1 MVTTVLRPEE
11 RVFLATKRLLLR
23 CVVFDFD
30 GTLAKLNID
39 FSRMRQ
45 GVMDL
50 ICGYNVPRGDNGLK
64 DLFVLEMITAGADLV
79 SQYQPGREIEFSE
92 RAHALIA
99 DIEINAARKGAL
111 FNGTRDLLTAMQRK
125 GVRTGVITR
134 NCLAAV
140 QTLFPDIY
148 QYTQVVITREQTPH
162 VKPHP
167 GHLTAALDIL
177 NVAARQAAM
186 VGDHPMDIKTG
197 IDAGAFS
204 IGVLTGYSG
213 REALEQAGAD
223 MILDAATD
231 IPAILA

>member
-1 MVTTVLRPEE
+1 
-11 RVFLATKRLLLR
+11 LATRRLPLLS
-23 CVVFDFD
+23 VVFDFD

-39 FSRMRQ
+39 FSLMRQ
-45 GVMDL
+45 QVLDL
-50 ICGYNVPRGDNGLK
+50 IAGYRIPLPPNGLR
-64 DLFVLEMITAGADLV
+64 DLFVLEMITAGAALV
-79 SQYQPGREIEFSE
+79 SQYQPGKEAEFIE
-92 RAHALIA
+92 RAHALITA
-99 DIEINAARKGAL
+99 IEIKAAQKGAL
-111 FNGTRDLLTAMQRK
+111 FNGTRELMTALQGE
-125 GVRTGVITR
+125 GVKTGVITR

-167 GHLTAALDIL
+167 GHLMTALDRL
-177 NVAARQAAM
+177 NVAAGQAAM

-197 IDAGAFS
+197 KDAGAFT

>member
-1 MVTTVLRPEE
+1 
-11 RVFLATKRLLLR
+11 LATRRLPLLS
-23 CVVFDFD
+23 VVFDFD

-39 FSRMRQ
+39 FSLMRQ
-45 GVMDL
+45 QVLDL
-50 ICGYNVPRGDNGLK
+50 IAGYRIPLPPNGLR
-64 DLFVLEMITAGADLV
+64 DLFVLEMVTASAALV
-79 SQYQPGREIEFSE
+79 SQYQPGKEAEFIE
-92 RAHALIA
+92 RAHALITA
-99 DIEINAARKGAL
+99 IEIKAAQKGAL
-111 FNGTRDLLTAMQRK
+111 FIGTRDLLTALQGE
-125 GVRTGVITR
+125 GVKTGVITR

-140 QTLFPDIY
+140 QMLFPDIY

-167 GHLTAALDIL
+167 GHLMTALDRL
-177 NVAARQAAM
+177 NVAAGQAAM

-197 IDAGAFS
+197 KDAGAFT

>member
-1 MVTTVLRPEE
+1 MK
-11 RVFLATKRLLLR
+11 TKRLPLR
-23 CVVFDFD
+23 SVVFDFD

-45 GVMDL
+45 EVLGL
-50 ICGYNVPRGDNGLK
+50 IAGYRIPLPPNGLK
-64 DLFVLEMITAGADLV
+64 NLFVLEMITAGAGLV
-79 SQYQPGREIEFSE
+79 SQYQPDREAEFTE

-99 DIEINAARKGAL
+99 DIEIKAARDGAL
-111 FNGTRDLLTAMQRK
+111 FNGTRDLLTALQGE
-125 GVRTGVITR
+125 GVKTGVITR

-167 GHLTAALDIL
+167 GHLLAALDRL
-177 NVAARQAAM
+177 NMAAGQTAM

-197 IDAGAFS
+197 IDAGAFT

>member
-1 MVTTVLRPEE
+1 MATISLPLRG
-11 RVFLATKRLLLR
+11 
-23 CVVFDFD
+23 VVFDFD

-39 FSRMRQ
+39 FSLMRQ
-45 GVMDL
+45 KVLDL
-50 ICGYNVPRGDNGLK
+50 IAGYRIPLPPNGLR
-64 DLFVLEMITAGADLV
+64 DLFVLEMITTGTGLV
-79 SQYQPGREIEFSE
+79 TQYQPGKAAEFTE

-99 DIEINAARKGAL
+99 AIEIKAAHKGCL
-111 FNGTRDLLTAMQRK
+111 FSGTRDLLTALQGE
-125 GVRTGVITR
+125 GVKTGVVTR

-167 GHLTAALDIL
+167 GHLMTALDRL
-177 NVAARQAAM
+177 NVAAGQAAM
-186 VGDHPMDIKTG
+186 VGDHPMDIRTG
-197 IDAGAFS
+197 KNAGAFT

-231 IPAILA
+231 IPAILT

>member
-1 MVTTVLRPEE
+1 
-11 RVFLATKRLLLR
+11 LATKKLPLR
-23 CVVFDFD
+23 SVVFDFD

-39 FSRMRQ
+39 FSLMRQ
-45 GVMDL
+45 QVLDL
-50 ICGYNVPRGDNGLK
+50 IAGYRIPLPPNGFR
-64 DLFVLEMITAGADLV
+64 DLFVLEMITAGAGLV
-79 SQYQPGREIEFSE
+79 SQYQPGKEAEFID

-99 DIEINAARKGAL
+99 AIEIKAARKGAL
-111 FNGTRDLLTAMQRK
+111 FNGTRDLLTALQEK
-125 GVRTGVITR
+125 GVKTGVITR

-148 QYTQVVITREQTPH
+148 QYTQVVITREQTSH

-167 GHLTAALDIL
+167 GHLMTALDRL
-177 NVAARQAAM
+177 NVAAGQAAM

-197 IDAGAFS
+197 KDAGTFT

-223 MILDAATD
+223 MILNAATD